1 MQCYQAGCSERPTWQ
16 LTLTYRPSA
25 PGAEPVAFGNA
36 TCSCWKHRAQMIRSF
51 SGARA
56 AVRIQASL
64 RRWGVDPAMAGQT
77 KATVMPIFG

>member
-1 MQCYQAGCSERPTWQ
+1 
-16 LTLTYRPSA
+16 
-25 PGAEPVAFGNA
+25 
-36 TCSCWKHRAQMIRSF
+36 MIRSF